1 MTHVEIVIKRE
12 GEEFEIKRK
21 RDYKDKA
28 DACADVQG
36 IMEFIA
42 NYIE

>member
-12 GEEFEIKRK
+12 GEDYEIKRK
-21 RDYKDKA
+21 MDYKDKA
-28 DACADVQG
+28 AACEDVQG